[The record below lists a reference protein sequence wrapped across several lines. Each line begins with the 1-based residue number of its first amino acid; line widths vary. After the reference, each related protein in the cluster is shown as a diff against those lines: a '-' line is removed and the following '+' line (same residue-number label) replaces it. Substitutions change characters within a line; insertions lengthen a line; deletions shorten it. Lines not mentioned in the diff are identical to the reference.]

1 MMLNKCEDCNHRNI
15 CKYRDDYEKVIRNL
29 VVSVPEPFTLTL
41 SCSHYY
47 STHTYLNSNYD
58 SYSNTANSIYP
69 TNALAKN

>member
-41 SCSHYY
+41 NCSHYC
-47 STHTYLNSNYD
+47 STTTYLNSCYD
-58 SYSNTANSIYP
+58 HYSNAANSVYP
-69 TNALAKN
+69 TTTLSK